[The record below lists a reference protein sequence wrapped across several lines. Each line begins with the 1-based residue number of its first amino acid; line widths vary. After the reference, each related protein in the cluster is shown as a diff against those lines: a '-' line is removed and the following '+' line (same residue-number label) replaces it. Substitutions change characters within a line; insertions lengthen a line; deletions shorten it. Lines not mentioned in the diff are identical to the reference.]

1 MIPSLPKNLCR
12 QSILL
17 RLSKEKDRWQ
27 KPIIEQEVLI
37 KHMIFQQE
45 TIYSGTKN
53 NRKKRA
59 AGILFLFSGVSDP
72 LPEITPEYLGS
83 EIEYEGHL
91 FTLEKIT
98 VNKNPFSSEV
108 YSYELEVI

>member
-1 MIPSLPKNLCR
+1 MAKTYHRTRSLNQTYDFPTRNDLQRNKK
-12 QSILL
+12 Q
-17 RLSKEKDRWQ
+17 
-27 KPIIEQEVLI
+27 P
-37 KHMIFQQE
+37 
-45 TIYSGTKN
+45 
-53 NRKKRA
+53 KKRA